1 MGRLFITP
9 REINLINDL
18 GKEVIKDIITDP
30 VFNKTLQKLN
40 GSFALGIIFKK
51 YNTRVS
57 FFMCIFV
64 VYNLD
69 IDRMTN

>member
-1 MGRLFITP
+1 MFLIFIRVLYNYHMP
-9 REINLINDL
+9 LSCVVCE
-18 GKEVIKDIITDP
+18 
-30 VFNKTLQKLN
+30 NKN
-40 GSFALGIIFKK
+40 IFKK